1 MTARELIARAQEQ
14 LDRDADILAIYEETR
29 HTFCREDWIIL
40 QHRRQYLREL
50 ELMLDKEDYYNDNET
65 AD

>member
-14 LDRDADILAIYEETR
+14 LDRDADTIAIYEETQ
-29 HTFCREDWIIL
+29 HTFCRSDWIIL

-50 ELMLDKEDYYNDNET
+50 ELMLDKEDYYNDNEAT
-65 AD
+65 V